1 VPGIPGLRYSWNRDE
16 TELHL
21 TYDDGAGG
29 HRTFSAFL
37 DDDVFRD
44 QQGNVIGRVI
54 DGNKVAIDAIAVI
67 PDLVNQDEPKLC
79 PAPAPDVIGSDQG
92 KPYEENWARQYEDF
106 LKQFVNPP
114 PDGPTPGG
122 FTYYLPNPAENGEPV
137 SYDDCQKATGI
148 LFEFKGEQYA
158 WLLTVE
164 SIRGSIGE
172 RFLAQ
177 SADQLAASGG
187 RPVVWI
193 FAEEEA
199 ALFARKLFNDTNRG
213 RERITVGY
221 VPWTR

>member
-1 VPGIPGLRYSWNRDE
+1 VGCASL
-16 TELHL
+16 
-21 TYDDGAGG
+21 
-29 HRTFSAFL
+29 SAPF
-37 DDDVFRD
+37 
-44 QQGNVIGRVI
+44 I
-54 DGNKVAIDAIAVI
+54 K
-67 PDLVNQDEPKLC
+67 
-79 PAPAPDVIGSDQG
+79 
-92 KPYEENWARQYEDF
+92 NWRS
-106 LKQFVNPP
+106 
-114 PDGPTPGG
+114 
-122 FTYYLPNPAENGEPV
+122 NPAKNGEPV